1 MSEQR
6 RRVMVTGIG
15 LMTAIGQSA
24 AETWHSLLEGRCGIG
39 PLRAYDPAP
48 LRTGIGAEIPSFT
61 PAQWASRRTLRM
73 LCRGD
78 QLALAGATL
87 ALQDAGLD
95 DGSDLGHR
103 TGLFLGS
110 NKEMPRMDELIAQ
123 LQAVRADDG
132 TPDLHRLGQSASS
145 VIAPLFFVEGLQPA
159 AAFHISE
166 KYGIRGANAYFAGTA
181 DSGAMAIGRGMR
193 TVRRGEADLVLAGG
207 YDDATGWWAMS
218 KMDGLGV
225 LSTRT
230 DLGTEAFRPFDRD
243 RSGSV
248 FGEGAALLVLEER
261 EHALARGARCY
272 AEITGFGAGNDCVRP
287 PSPQPRA
294 RGLAR
299 AIGRALADAARPFPD
314 GSYIAAHGCATLQGD
329 ASETVALHDAL
340 GTAAKSAQISSVKP
354 QTGHLVGGAGALNA
368 AVAALALD
376 SGTVPATLN
385 LHHPAA
391 ECDLDYVPLTPRH
404 TRPDSA
410 LALARGLEGQAVAL
424 ALGRT
429 S

>member
-87 ALQDAGLD
+87 ALHDAGLD

-103 TGLFLGS
+103 AGLFLGS

-294 RGLAR
+294 RGL
-299 AIGRALADAARPFPD
+299 
-314 GSYIAAHGCATLQGD
+314 
-329 ASETVALHDAL
+329 
-340 GTAAKSAQISSVKP
+340 
-354 QTGHLVGGAGALNA
+354 
-368 AVAALALD
+368 
-376 SGTVPATLN
+376 
-385 LHHPAA
+385 
-391 ECDLDYVPLTPRH
+391 
-404 TRPDSA
+404 
-410 LALARGLEGQAVAL
+410 
-424 ALGRT
+424 
-429 S
+429 

>member
-1 MSEQR
+1 MSDNR

-15 LMTAIGQSA
+15 LMTGIGQGAAPTWEALLAGRSA
-24 AETWHSLLEGRCGIG
+24 IG

-48 LRTGIGAEIPSFT
+48 LKTGIGAEIPDFQPT
-61 PAQWASRRTLRM
+61 EWASRRTLRM

-87 ALQDAGLD
+87 ALRDAGLD
-95 DGSDLGHR
+95 GEKDLGHR
-103 TGLFLGS
+103 AGLFLGS

-123 LQAVRADDG
+123 LQAIRAEDG
-132 TPDLHRLGQSASS
+132 TPDLHKLGQDASS
-145 VIAPLFFVEGLQPA
+145 VVAPLFFVEGLQPA
-159 AAFHISE
+159 AGFHISE

-181 DSGAMAIGRGMR
+181 DSGAMAVGRAMR
-193 TVRRGEADLVLAGG
+193 TVRRGEADIVVAGG

-225 LSTRT
+225 LTTRPE
-230 DLGTEAFRPFDRD
+230 LGDAAFRPFDRD

-261 EHALARGARCY
+261 EHALARGAHCY
-272 AEITGFGAGNDCVRP
+272 AEVTGFGAGNDCVRP
-287 PSPQPRA
+287 PSPQARA
-294 RGLAR
+294 RGLSR
-299 AIGRALADAARPFPD
+299 AIGRALTDAGGIFPD
-314 GSYIAAHGCATLQGD
+314 GSYIAAHGCATVQGD
-329 ASETVALHDAL
+329 ASETIALHDAL
-340 GTAAKSAQISSVKP
+340 GTSAKAAQISSVKP

-368 AVAALALD
+368 AVAALTLD
-376 SGTVPATLN
+376 SGIVPATLN
-385 LHHPAA
+385 LDNPAA
-391 ECDLDYVPLTPRH
+391 ECDLDYVPLTPRD

-410 LALARGLEGQAVAL
+410 LALARGLEGQAVAV
-424 ALGRT
+424 ALRRV